1 MDMAKQPKKTQTA
14 TQLSRTLAGQMSK
27 QEKRSRAFIDIT
39 KYRQQAFLAVKAVRQ
54 AKFM

>member
-1 MDMAKQPKKTQTA
+1 MAKQPKKAQTA

-27 QEKRSRAFIDIT
+27 QEKRT
-39 KYRQQAFLAVKAVRQ
+39 QAFVAITRYKHQAYLAIKAVQQ